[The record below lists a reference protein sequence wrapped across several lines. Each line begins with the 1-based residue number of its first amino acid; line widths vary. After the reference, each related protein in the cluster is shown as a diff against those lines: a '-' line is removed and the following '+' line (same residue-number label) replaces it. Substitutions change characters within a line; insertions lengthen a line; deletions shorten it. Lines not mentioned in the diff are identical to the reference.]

1 MCSSFRLFVDGCQSS
16 CILSLFMEGCFC
28 MMLLT
33 SDERVLKH
41 IASKNVDYYV
51 CMARRIQAVQGNINP
66 NEERNETKRT
76 DVFDETN
83 LHIK

>member
-1 MCSSFRLFVDGCQSS
+1 VSIELYFVIIYGRLFLYDVID
-16 CILSLFMEGCFC
+16 L
-28 MMLLT
+28 

-51 CMARRIQAVQGNINP
+51 CIARRIQAVQGNINP

>member
-1 MCSSFRLFVDGCQSS
+1 
-16 CILSLFMEGCFC
+16 

-33 SDERVLKH
+33 SQMSVVPKH

-51 CMARRIQAVQGNINP
+51 CMVRRIQAVQGNINP
-66 NEERNETKRT
+66 NEKRNETKRT

>member
-1 MCSSFRLFVDGCQSS
+1 MSIELYFVIIYGRLFLYDVID
-16 CILSLFMEGCFC
+16 L
-28 MMLLT
+28 

-51 CMARRIQAVQGNINP
+51 CIARRIQAVQGNINP

>member
-1 MCSSFRLFVDGCQSS
+1 MFKFSFVCWWVSIELYFVIIYGRLFLYDVID
-16 CILSLFMEGCFC
+16 L
-28 MMLLT
+28 

-51 CMARRIQAVQGNINP
+51 CIARRIQAVQGNINP

>member
-1 MCSSFRLFVDGCQSS
+1 MSIELYFVIIYGRLFLYDVID
-16 CILSLFMEGCFC
+16 L
-28 MMLLT
+28 

-41 IASKNVDYYV
+41 TASKNVDYYV
-51 CMARRIQAVQGNINP
+51 CIARRIQAVQGNINP